1 MMSPKFGPK
10 PEGLIRTKADNR
22 AACADFTT
30 ASAAATRAVSIVE
43 LADIPSE
50 KLNAGASAST
60 DVWPDW
66 PSRLVRTYPELFGP
80 LSQKAAVGCMQ
91 QCGTGRSEIVERMCV
106 RIEAFLT
113 ERERFHFEQ
122 VGERNGALRVYWG
135 GKLSAKSEAA
145 IRGAIDLAEA
155 RSLCFCDRCGL
166 EGRLYRDGEALAT
179 RCDHHAQ
186 GERVSVRPEFKNL
199 HLTQKMT
206 AARQWMVVIRRYDPQ
221 SDTFIDPD
229 PADADER

>member
-10 PEGLIRTKADNR
+10 SEGLIRTKVDNR

-30 ASAAATRAVSIVE
+30 GSATATGAVSIVE
-43 LADIPSE
+43 LADIPCEELS
-50 KLNAGASAST
+50 AGASAST
-60 DVWPDW
+60 DIWSDW
-66 PSRLVRTYPELFGP
+66 PNRLVRTYPELFGP
-80 LSQKAAVGCMQ
+80 LSQKAAKGRLQ
-91 QCGTGRSEIVERMCV
+91 ECGTGRGEIVERMCA
-106 RIEAFLT
+106 RINAVLT
-113 ERERFHFEQ
+113 ERERFHFER
-122 VGERNGALRVYWG
+122 VGDRNGALRVYWG

-155 RSLCFCDRCGL
+155 RSLCFCEHCGL

-186 GERVSVRPEFKNL
+186 GERVSVRLEFKNL

-229 PADADER
+229 PADAEER